1 MQSTIDKAGRVI
13 IPAAI
18 RARLGLVPGP
28 VNSTSEGADVRIAAI
43 APNKLTQRGGRTV
56 IAADGPVLNADD
68 IRELRL
74 ADQR

>member
-1 MQSTIDKAGRVI
+1 MQTTIDKAGRVI

-18 RARLGLVPGP
+18 RSRLGLVPGP
-28 VNSTSEGADVRIAAI
+28 VNITIEGADVRIAAI
-43 APNKLTQRGGRTV
+43 APNQLAERDGRVV
-56 IAADGPVLNADD
+56 IAADGLALSSDD

>member
-1 MQSTIDKAGRVI
+1 MKTTIDKAGRVI

-28 VNSTSEGADVRIAAI
+28 VDIVIEGVDVRITAI
-43 APNKLTQRGGRTV
+43 TPNQLGERNGRMV
-56 IAADGPVLNADD
+56 ITADGPTLNADD

>member
-18 RARLGLVPGP
+18 RSRLGLVPGP
-28 VNSTSEGADVRIAAI
+28 VNITSEGADVRISAI
-43 APNKLTQRGGRTV
+43 ALNRLTQRGGRTV
-56 IAADGPVLNADD
+56 IAADGPALNTDD

>member
-18 RARLGLVPGP
+18 RARLGLIPGP
-28 VNSTSEGADVRIAAI
+28 VNITSEGADVRIAAI

-56 IAADGPVLNADD
+56 IAANGPAFNADD

>member
-18 RARLGLVPGP
+18 RSRLGLLPGP
-28 VNSTSEGADVRIAAI
+28 VNIMIEGADVRIAAV
-43 APNKLTQRGGRTV
+43 APNRLTQRDGRTV
-56 IAADGPVLNADD
+56 IAADGPALTADD

>member
-28 VNSTSEGADVRIAAI
+28 VSIVVEGADVRIAAI
-43 APNKLTQRGGRTV
+43 APNQLAVRKGRVV
-56 IAADGPVLNADD
+56 IAADGLSLNADD